1 MQDRL
6 AKLVN
11 AINRVGIQNIALLS
25 RMTGIPVET
34 IRYTIKKRFPELGLF
49 VGLHIDYDNLGLERQ
64 FAVIEFAPDASSY
77 APELL
82 KRLAKLAFLT
92 YCSRELLKPIYIA
105 NFGVPASQ
113 KREFQIFIDRL
124 AQEKIINGIRIEKL
138 EWMRNL
144 ALRSEYYDYSEQKWS
159 IDWSKVALLKEP
171 PPAPPETM
179 EPQEK
184 PDIDLTDLLLIK
196 ELELQAWRSIA
207 EIAEKLQLN
216 DRTARWHFNN
226 HVGPLIKAY
235 YVHRL
240 SEGSRK
246 LTTIVGLIHEF
257 HKLQKDEFRKIRRI
271 FSNFPFTWKEGGRE
285 DGYYRVVSTVP
296 VEHLVESMHF
306 LNSNLQKN
314 INGWH
319 VYTLDLSFSY
329 SYTVPYE
336 NFSNKEGWLFDAEE
350 TINSILE
357 VKPKK

>member
-1 MQDRL
+1 MPDRL
-6 AKLVN
+6 GKLVD
-11 AINRVGIQNIALLS
+11 AINRVGIQNIALLN

-49 VGLHIDYDNLGLERQ
+49 VGLHIDYDHLGLERQ
-64 FAVIEFAPDASSY
+64 FAVIEFAQDAQSY

-92 YCSRELLKPIYIA
+92 YCSREVLKPIYLA

-113 KREFQIFIDRL
+113 KREFRTFIDKL
-124 AQEKIINGIRIEKL
+124 VQEKIINSIRIERL

-144 ALRSEYYDYSEQKWS
+144 ALRSEYYDYNEQEWS
-159 IDWSKVALLKEP
+159 IDWSRVALLKEP
-171 PPAPPETM
+171 PPTPPETM
-179 EPQEK
+179 EPWEK
-184 PDIDLTDLLLIK
+184 PEIDLTDLLLIK

-207 EIAEKLQLN
+207 EIADKLQLN
-216 DRTARWHFNN
+216 DRTLRWHFNN

-240 SEGSRK
+240 SEGSKK
-246 LTTIVGLIHEF
+246 LTKIVGLVHEF
-257 HKLQKDEFRKIRRI
+257 HKLQKDELGKLRRI
-271 FSNFPFTWKEGGRE
+271 FGNFPFTWKEGGRE
-285 DGYYRVVSTVP
+285 DGYYRAVSTVP

-314 INGWH
+314 VVSWY

-329 SYTVPYE
+329 SYTIPYE
-336 NFSNKEGWLFDAEE
+336 NFRDKEGWSFDAEK

-357 VKPKK
+357 IKTKK